1 MKTTIDDLITA
12 VIDQISEDINDGY
25 TEAIEE
31 LLTFCPK
38 ENLIHYLPEEVWE
51 EYYHLIKED

>member
-25 TEAIEE
+25 TEAVEE
-31 LLTFCPK
+31 LLKFCPNK
-38 ENLIHYLPEEVWE
+38 NLIHYLPEDVWE
-51 EYYHLIKED
+51 DYKHLLKED